1 MASLIRKQGR
11 HNITVPNGNQV
22 LRFTVGRGRLISAR
36 ISGPV
41 LLCRFVAATYLPTVP
56 ELPEVEILV
65 RNLRPLL
72 EDKTVRQVRVCRPKV
87 LAPTRPG
94 QLAQAL
100 VGGRFLEVSRR
111 GKYLLFT
118 VQSAVQPAPVLVL
131 GHLGM
136 TGRMYL
142 RPVGMPL
149 PRHAALVLEL
159 GREEFIF
166 EDTRYFGRFTLDT
179 GAIERLGPEPFGKE
193 FTVRY
198 FAQALKRSSQPV
210 KVKLL
215 DQRLVAGIGNIYASE
230 AVFRAGISPRLPARR
245 LKEEQIARLWRAI
258 RDVLA
263 EAIKWGSTVPLN
275 YSGTGRRD
283 RLFYYGS
290 ADGAGPFRMERL
302 RVYDR
307 AGQPCPGC
315 GAVVKRLAQAGR
327 STYYCPVCQRR

>member
-1 MASLIRKQGR
+1 
-11 HNITVPNGNQV
+11 
-22 LRFTVGRGRLISAR
+22 
-36 ISGPV
+36 
-41 LLCRFVAATYLPTVP
+41 VP

-65 RNLRPLL
+65 RNLQPLL
-72 EDKTVRQVRVCRPKV
+72 RHKTVREVRVRRPKV
-87 LAPTRPG
+87 LAPTSPR
-94 QLAQAL
+94 QLARAL

-118 VQSAVQPAPVLVL
+118 VQSAAQTMPALVV

-142 RPVGMPL
+142 RRAGMPL
-149 PRHAALVLEL
+149 PRHTALVLGL

-166 EDTRYFGRFTLDT
+166 EDMRYFGRFTLDT
-179 GAIERLGPEPFGKE
+179 GAMERLGPEPLGQD
-193 FTVRY
+193 FTVHY

-230 AVFRAGISPRLPARR
+230 ALFQAGISPRLPARR
-245 LKEEQIARLWRAI
+245 LKAEQIARLWRAI
-258 RDVLA
+258 RVVLA
-263 EAIKWGSTVPLN
+263 EAIEWGSTVPLN
-275 YSGTGRRD
+275 YPGTGRRD
-283 RLFYYGS
+283 RLFYFGS
-290 ADGAGPFRMERL
+290 ADAAGHLRMERL
-302 RVYDR
+302 RMYDR

-315 GAVVKRLAQAGR
+315 GAVVKRLVQAGR